1 MKEKSNILEVH
12 NYLNSNNII
21 KSIILSF
28 VGKSCKYKYD
38 SVLVKLSC
46 LIMSFTPL
54 FLFFNKKS
62 YILGICGFL
71 MVFFSYISD
80 TYFCLFKTNVRKLFV
95 FLDMFFTT
103 IYIIFLITFI
113 LLNYENTPLLFR
125 IFYCILGLS
134 YFIFCA
140 KIMLQASRESKSKN
154 QWEIRHSI
162 WHLYLTTINFIF
174 IYLFDFSQFKKNIL
188 LDIILFI
195 FIILHIISILLY
207 NF

>member
-1 MKEKSNILEVH
+1 MERPNILEVH

-21 KSIILSF
+21 KKIILNIT
-28 VGKSCKYKYD
+28 GKSCKYKYD

-46 LIMSFTPL
+46 LIMSITPL
-54 FLFFNKKS
+54 FLFFNKKA
-62 YILGICGFL
+62 YIVGICGFL

-95 FLDMFFTT
+95 FLDMFSTI
-103 IYIIFLITFI
+103 IYITAFISFI
-113 LLNYENTPLLFR
+113 LLNYEDNPLIFR
-125 IFYCILGLS
+125 IFYCILGLF
-134 YFIFCA
+134 YIIFCA
-140 KIMLQASRESKSKN
+140 KIMLQSSRESNDKN

-162 WHLYLTTINFIF
+162 WHLYLTTFNFILV
-174 IYLFDFSQFKKNIL
+174 YLVTFSYFKKNIL

>member
-1 MKEKSNILEVH
+1 MKERSNILEVH

-113 LLNYENTPLLFR
+113 LLNYKNTPLLFR

-140 KIMLQASRESKSKN
+140 KIMLQSSRESIDKY
-154 QWEIRHSI
+154 QWEIRHSV
-162 WHLYLTTINFIF
+162 WHLYITTINFIF